1 MRVCVV
7 TVHLTTHTLQ
17 GNGSSTQMYLEKFL
31 KTIET
36 YFYPA
41 NFGRWMGKLKEL
53 LVKLPYHFI
62 IRLHV
67 YVNINVFFPSLTSPL
82 SLSFIQ
88 LLYS

>member
-1 MRVCVV
+1 MKNVYARVYVESV
-7 TVHLTTHTLQ
+7 IIEYTYIYIHIHILQ

-67 YVNINVFFPSLTSPL
+67 YVNF
-82 SLSFIQ
+82 
-88 LLYS
+88 

>member
-1 MRVCVV
+1 
-7 TVHLTTHTLQ
+7 
-17 GNGSSTQMYLEKFL
+17 MYLEKFL

-41 NFGRWMGKLKEL
+41 NFGRWIGKLKEL

-67 YVNINVFFPSLTSPL
+67 YVSS
-82 SLSFIQ
+82 
-88 LLYS
+88 